1 MDLRALIDLLAGRD
15 VIMIFVRTKNFL
27 ITKGKFLP
35 AIWRQ
40 SEAKHR
46 HAGDQEAGDD
56 QVGEVVHRPPPD
68 LEDVGDVEIRLGAAV
83 VDNFIALG
91 GNSWEYRAESGGSH
105 DVSGILN
112 MDQLG
117 NMKCM

>member
-1 MDLRALIDLLAGRD
+1 
-15 VIMIFVRTKNFL
+15 MIFVRTKNFL

-40 SEAKHR
+40 SEAQHR

-68 LEDVGDVEIRLGAAV
+68 LDGEGDVQVWLRTTL
-83 VDNFIALG
+83 VDHLITNCW
-91 GNSWEYRAESGGSH
+91 NSWERERWSVLGFRLTCCLILLLGPGSN
-105 DVSGILN
+105 SN
-112 MDQLG
+112 
-117 NMKCM
+117 

>member
-1 MDLRALIDLLAGRD
+1 
-15 VIMIFVRTKNFL
+15 MIFVRTKNFL

-68 LEDVGDVEIRLGAAV
+68 LDGEGDVQVWLRTAL
-83 VDNFIALG
+83 VDDLITNG
-91 GNSWEYRAESGGSH
+91 RHSWERET
-105 DVSGILN
+105 VSFRISLHLLLDFVAGT
-112 MDQLG
+112 
-117 NMKCM
+117 

>member
-1 MDLRALIDLLAGRD
+1 
-15 VIMIFVRTKNFL
+15 MIFVRTKNFL

-56 QVGEVVHRPPPD
+56 QVGEVVEGPPPD
-68 LEDVGDVEIRLGAAV
+68 LDAEGDVQVRFGTAV
-83 VDNFIALG
+83 VDDLITNG
-91 GNSWEYRAESGGSH
+91 RNSWRKVAQIWIIFCQICSEVKLVFDKADLLMHFE
-105 DVSGILN
+105 
-112 MDQLG
+112 
-117 NMKCM
+117 K